1 MTHLRWL
8 GTAGALAVA
17 LVFAA
22 PLAATPEAI
31 PSGNVV
37 QNPGA
42 EDSPGRD
49 VPTVVKPVGWSTTG
63 ALST

>member
-8 GTAGALAVA
+8 ATAGALAVA
-17 LVFAA
+17 LLFAA

-42 EDSPGRD
+42 EDSPGTD
-49 VPTVVKPVGWSTTG
+49 VAVTVARSSAAV
-63 ALST
+63 